1 MAFFLYTRTHH
12 YVLRYT
18 TGMTQ
23 YFTEPVDIQA
33 VQQINH
39 PLVRP
44 ADMWELT
51 EQYNVDPW
59 LMLGLM
65 RQESAYRETVRSW
78 VGAIG
83 YIQVMPATGAKLA
96 FLLGDAGYSP
106 KDLEDP
112 QTNLR
117 YGIYYFSKL
126 MERFDNAYPLAVGSY
141 NTTPQYVP
149 MVPRPDGHMGNG

>member
-1 MAFFLYTRTHH
+1 
-12 YVLRYT
+12 
-18 TGMTQ
+18 
-23 YFTEPVDIQA
+23 
-33 VQQINH
+33 
-39 PLVRP
+39 
-44 ADMWELT
+44 MWSLT

-83 YIQVMPATGAKLA
+83 YIQVMPKTGAKLA
-96 FLLGDAGYSP
+96 FLLGDVTLP
-106 KDLEDP
+106 KYLENP
-112 QTNLR
+112 ETNLR

-141 NTTPQYVP
+141 NGGPHNMSRWYPSAWVHGKWMNLSSIFHTVT
-149 MVPRPDGHMGNG
+149 